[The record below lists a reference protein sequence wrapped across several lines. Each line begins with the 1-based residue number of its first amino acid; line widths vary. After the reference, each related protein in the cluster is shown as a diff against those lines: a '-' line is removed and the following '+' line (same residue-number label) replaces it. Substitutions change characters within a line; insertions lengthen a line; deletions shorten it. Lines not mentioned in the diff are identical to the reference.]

1 MTTTLPT
8 LTLYTRV
15 GCHLCEE
22 MKRQLEQFQQQYHFS
37 LNVVDVD
44 ADSYLK
50 LNYGERLPVL
60 AAGEQEICHYYLDR
74 DMVLA
79 YFKGSQ

>member
-22 MKRQLEQFQQQYHFS
+22 MKHQLEQFQQQYRFS

-50 LNYGERLPVL
+50 LNYT
-60 AAGEQEICHYYLDR
+60 I
-74 DMVLA
+74 
-79 YFKGSQ
+79 

>member
-22 MKRQLEQFQQQYHFS
+22 MKCQLEQFQQQYRFS

-50 LNYGERLPVL
+50 LHYGERIPVL
-60 AAGEQEICHYYLDR
+60 AAGEQEICHYHLDKNV
-74 DMVLA
+74 VLA
-79 YFKGSQ
+79 YFKHSQ